1 MLHGSSLPFPC
12 AERVPII
19 LGGMFMR
26 VECPNCGAKGQI
38 DESKRPPG
46 VNSIRCPKCGAGIP
60 LQAVAA
66 APEPERPGEIPS
78 SLPPPPSGAAIPP
91 PAAPRMPKPS
101 NPLTVE
107 PVAATIC
114 SVCNRPFPR
123 EDMVRFGPSLVC
135 AGCKPMYVQMLEQ
148 GAAKPGSFR
157 YGGFWIRF
165 VAKFI
170 DGLILGAV
178 NLAISFLI
186 AIPFGKSGDPSTAVV
201 AGGLSMV
208 ANLAFAVGMT
218 TWFLGRYGATP
229 GKMAFGL
236 VVVHPDGRSISY
248 GRACGRY
255 FAEILSSLSFTI
267 GYIIAAFDDEKR
279 ALHDRICD
287 TRVVYK

>member
-1 MLHGSSLPFPC
+1 
-12 AERVPII
+12 
-19 LGGMFMR
+19 MR
-26 VECPNCGAKGQI
+26 IECPNCGAKGQI

-46 VNSIRCPKCGAGIP
+46 VNSIRCPKCGGSIP
-60 LQAVAA
+60 LDAGASA
-66 APEPERPGEIPS
+66 IEPARQGEVPS
-78 SLPPPPSGAAIPP
+78 PPPPPSGAATPP
-91 PAAPRMPKPS
+91 PAAAGIPEPL
-101 NPLTVE
+101 NPLTE
-107 PVAATIC
+107 APVAENIC

-123 EDMVRFGPSLVC
+123 EEMVRFGPSLVC

-178 NLAISFLI
+178 NLVISFII
-186 AIPFGKSGDPSTAVV
+186 ALPFGKSGDPSTALI